1 MPFDRPEYL
10 SPHQIDNAR
19 KNFKRF
25 VDALDER
32 RNTSFLETFP
42 EMKDFYE
49 LCEVI
54 EEDSQYSATCE
65 KYMLSDKKIEF
76 HYDDW
81 FYTTRPI
88 LSNRLLKYRETNHYR
103 TLVYK
108 NDKLVEEIK

>member
-1 MPFDRPEYL
+1 
-10 SPHQIDNAR
+10 
-19 KNFKRF
+19 
-25 VDALDER
+25 
-32 RNTSFLETFP
+32 
-42 EMKDFYE
+42 YE

-81 FYTTRPI
+81 FYITRPT

-108 NDKLVEEIK
+108 NDELVEEIK